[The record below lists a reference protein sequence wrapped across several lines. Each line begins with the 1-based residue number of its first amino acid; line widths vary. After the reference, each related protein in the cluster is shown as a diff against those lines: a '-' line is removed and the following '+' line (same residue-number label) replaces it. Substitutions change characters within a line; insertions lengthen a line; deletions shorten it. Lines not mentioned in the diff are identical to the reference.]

1 MLNFLIKIF
10 IRDRENTAEPA
21 VRLAY
26 GRICGIWGI
35 FLNVLLFAGKY
46 FAGLIS
52 GSVAIMADAFNNLSD
67 ALSAFISLCGFVLSA
82 KKPDRDHPFGHGRME
97 YLAGLLLSSL
107 IMVMGFELLKSSL
120 DKIREPA
127 AIQAGLLPALIL
139 TASIAVKLYMALYNR
154 HFGRKIHSAAMLA
167 ASADSLSDSA
177 STLVVLLSMGISQFW
192 GINID
197 GWAGLIVALFIMVT
211 GFKSVLETVS
221 PLLGKAPEEEL
232 VQSIEAL
239 ALQCPEIAGIHD
251 LMVHDYGP
259 GRLMI
264 SLHAEVDGRKD
275 VFTVHEAIDKTE
287 KEINRCFGAVT
298 TIHMDPK

>member
-1 MLNFLIKIF
+1 MLKLLIRIF
-10 IRDRENTAEPA
+10 IPDRENISEPA
-21 VRLAY
+21 VRIAY
-26 GRICGIWGI
+26 GRLCGIWGI
-35 FLNVLLFAGKY
+35 FLNLLLFAGKY
-46 FAGLIS
+46 LAGLVS
-52 GSVAIMADAFNNLSD
+52 GSVAITADAFNNLSD
-67 ALSAFISLCGFVLSA
+67 ALSSFISLCGFVLSA
-82 KKPDRDHPFGHGRME
+82 KKPDDDHPFGHGRME

-107 IMVMGFELLKSSL
+107 IIVMGFELFKSSL

-127 AIQAGLLPALIL
+127 AVQAGLLPALIL
-139 TASIAVKLYMALYNR
+139 AASIALKLYMALYNR
-154 HFGRKIHSAAMLA
+154 AIGKKIRSSAMLA
-167 ASADSLSDSA
+167 AYKDSLSDSV
-177 STLVVLLSMGISQFW
+177 STLLVLVSMGVSHFW

-197 GWAGLIVALFIMVT
+197 GWAGLAVALFIMAT
-211 GFKSVLETVS
+211 GLKAVSETVS
-221 PLLGKAPEEEL
+221 PLLGKAPEAEL
-232 VQSIEAL
+232 VRSIEAL
-239 ALQCPEIAGIHD
+239 ALECPEIAGIHD